1 MFTYDIQNS
10 LITHFKES
18 SGSNQE
24 YNNKNI
30 SFAKLKWNSK
40 FFLLLICVNYNTND
54 SWVKRIIRFLERGW
68 LFNKK
73 RTWTIVW
80 EKKGF
85 EVRPTSKELTKMARF
100 KLKVSAVN
108 NLLFWAHASLS
119 LVRAYKIKKAYE
131 NMCSAVDRQS
141 PEVWQTSKELTKRPR
156 SKLKVSATNSNS
168 LLFWARLLYVT
179 ETCLISWIVAQ

>member
-54 SWVKRIIRFLERGW
+54 SWVKRIIRFLEWRW

-100 KLKVSAVN
+100 KLKVSPVN

-119 LVRAYKIKKAYE
+119 LVRAYKIKKGVWEYVQ
-131 NMCSAVDRQS
+131 CCWQAVSRS
-141 PEVWQTSKELTKRPR
+141 PANFKGANKTAK
-156 SKLKVSATNSNS
+156 
-168 LLFWARLLYVT
+168 
-179 ETCLISWIVAQ
+179 I